1 MNAPATKGRPRPP
14 VGGSAFYGWWIV
26 AATFVVGFLVA
37 GGTVNAFGVL
47 VKPIAESL
55 NVGRAELGA
64 VITVKLTVN
73 ALLSPWVG
81 ALLARRSIRGI
92 MLTGAAAMG
101 LGLATAAFAQS
112 LWPIYLGL
120 GVLAGV
126 ASTAA
131 LFLPCIALVSNWF
144 TRLRGRAL
152 GLATLGPTLSGVV
165 IPVLLSLLVDE
176 VGWSASLL
184 LAAAVATV
192 VLLPVIWFFV
202 LDRPEDCGQLP
213 DGDPDT
219 PRTPDVKSGETWT
232 IRRAVRSPRVWL
244 LVGAIGT
251 ANFAVVAMLVHLI
264 PYATDTGL
272 SGERAAL
279 VFSVMT
285 LMGALGGPLFGTL
298 ADYLSIKR
306 LLIASMLC
314 QFAAVLLF
322 AELQGQLGL
331 SLAAGTLGLGFG
343 GLMPLMALA
352 VGRMFGVE
360 SLTRIMGLCTPLS
373 LLFYAPAAPL
383 TGYLYDTH
391 GSYELALQVL
401 MAGPVLAIAFLCA
414 LKIPPARD

>member
-1 MNAPATKGRPRPP
+1 MNAPATKGLPQPP
-14 VGGSAFYGWWIV
+14 VGRGAFYGWWIV

-37 GGTVNAFGVL
+37 GGTVNALGVL

-55 NVGRAELGA
+55 DVGRAELGA
-64 VITVKLTVN
+64 VITVKLIVN

-81 ALLARRSIRGI
+81 SLLATRSIRGI
-92 MLTGAAAMG
+92 MLVGAVAMG
-101 LGLATAAFAQS
+101 VGLAAAAFAQS

-144 TRLRGRAL
+144 DRVRGRAL
-152 GLATLGPTLSGVV
+152 GLVTLGPTLSGAV
-165 IPVLLSLLVDE
+165 IPVVLSLLLDE
-176 VGWSASLL
+176 VGWRASLL

-192 VLLPVIWFFV
+192 ILLPVIWFFV

-213 DGDPDT
+213 DGDPEV
-219 PRTPDVKSGETWT
+219 PRNPEPESDETWT
-232 IRRAVRSPRVWL
+232 IRRAVRSRDVWL
-244 LVGAIGT
+244 VVGTIGT

-322 AELQGQLGL
+322 VELQGQLGL

-343 GLMPLMALA
+343 GLMPLVTLA

-360 SLTRIMGLCTPLS
+360 SLTRIMGLATPLS
-373 LLFYAPAAPL
+373 LLFFAPAAPL
-383 TGYLYDTH
+383 TGYLYDTR
-391 GSYELALQVL
+391 GNYDLALQMLLVAPL
-401 MAGPVLAIAFLCA
+401 LAIAFLCF
-414 LKIPPARD
+414 LNIPRARD

>member
-1 MNAPATKGRPRPP
+1 MIEPVAEHGRRPP
-14 VGGSAFYGWWIV
+14 VGSGAFYGWWIV
-26 AATFVVGFLVA
+26 AATFVIGFLVA
-37 GGTVNAFGVL
+37 GGTVNALGVL

-64 VITVKLTVN
+64 VVTVKLIVN

-81 ALLARRSIRGI
+81 SLLARRSIRGI
-92 MLTGAAAMG
+92 MLVGAGAMG

-144 TRLRGRAL
+144 DRLRGRAL
-152 GLATLGPTLSGVV
+152 GLVTLGPTLSGAV
-165 IPVLLSLLVDE
+165 IPVLLSLLVDDI
-176 VGWSASLL
+176 GWRASLL

-192 VLLPVIWFFV
+192 ILLPVIWFFV
-202 LDRPEDCGQLP
+202 LDRPEDCGQFP
-213 DGDPDT
+213 DGDPDVPPT
-219 PRTPDVKSGETWT
+219 PEAEADDTWT
-232 IRRAVRSPRVWL
+232 IRRAVRSRDVWL
-244 LVGAIGT
+244 VVGTIGT

-279 VFSVMT
+279 VFSAMT

-314 QFAAVLLF
+314 QFAAVLLL
-322 AELQGQLGL
+322 AELEGQLGL
-331 SLAAGTLGLGFG
+331 SLAAGILGLGFG
-343 GLMPLMALA
+343 GLMPLVTLA
-352 VGRMFGVE
+352 VGRMFGVA
-360 SLTRIMGLCTPLS
+360 SLTRIMGLAAPLS
-373 LLFYAPAAPL
+373 LLFYATAAPL
-383 TGYLYDTH
+383 TGYLYDTQ
-391 GSYELALQVL
+391 GNYELALQVL
-401 MAGPVLAIAFLCA
+401 LVSPLLAIGFLSF
-414 LKIPPARD
+414 LKVPQARD